1 MKRIY
6 FKELSRV
13 YSFLGNKKLPYFI
26 SILITALAYP
36 SINIIFSFAYK
47 GSINAIEFNN
57 PSLFVSIC
65 ILFLIALIIQCAIEP
80 FANYY
85 NGKLVNK
92 TIYNIRNKVFRHTMD
107 LPISYFEKNHSGDIL
122 LRLTTNID
130 SFEPIY
136 RGSFRDIVQSVFYGV
151 GAFVSMLVLN
161 YKLAL
166 VSLFFSIIS
175 FIVNNS
181 FSKIMRC
188 LGVQKQEKNSELAQS
203 FVTTYT
209 CGHTARIFCKED
221 ILINQFNYSN
231 KNLYLTS
238 MQITKKEILKS
249 NLSSL
254 VSTSSSMFVLI
265 FGLFMVMNNQLDI
278 GSVVGIV
285 SLQGG
290 LTNMFVSL
298 GGFFANMQGNLT
310 SVNRVFELLDTPL
323 EQSRYDI
330 KKSDISENG
339 DIISL
344 DKVSFSYNP
353 NKKVLDSL
361 NINIKENKMITVI
374 GHNGSGKSTFIKL
387 LLGFYQ
393 PEGKISF
400 YNKAFGDFTLSE
412 IREKIA
418 YVPQQPVLFNTTILE
433 NISYGRSNATKD
445 EVIHAA
451 RLANIHDYILSL
463 EDGYETIV
471 GEDGIFLSGGQ
482 KQRIAIARALVK
494 DAPIILFDEATS
506 SLDVEN
512 EFDIIQSLSHILD
525 RRTIIVVTH
534 RLNSIQSSDWIVVLS
549 DGKIVEQGDHKCLQR
564 NDNIYKKLFDL
575 QSMSENGTSE
585 VVSKVNC

>member
-13 YSFLGNKKLPYFI
+13 YSFLGNKKLSYFI
-26 SILITALAYP
+26 SILITGLAYP

-57 PSLFVSIC
+57 PSLFINIC
-65 ILFLIALIIQCAIEP
+65 ILFLFALFIQCAIEP

-92 TIYNIRNKVFRHTMD
+92 TIYNIRNKVFKHTMN
-107 LPISYFEKNHSGDIL
+107 LPISYFEKNHSGDTL
-122 LRLTTNID
+122 LRLTANID

-136 RGSFRDIVQSVFYGV
+136 RGSFRDIVQSIFYGV
-151 GAFVSMLVLN
+151 GAFTSMLVLN

-166 VSLFFSIIS
+166 VSLFFSINS

-181 FSKIMRC
+181 FSDVMRC

-203 FVTTYT
+203 FVATYN

-231 KNLYLTS
+231 KDLFLTS

-254 VSTSSSMFVLI
+254 VSTSSAMFVLI
-265 FGLFMVMNNQLDI
+265 FGLIMVMNNQLDI

-290 LTNMFVSL
+290 LTSMFVSL

-310 SVNRVFELLDTPL
+310 SVNRVFELLDTPV

-330 KKSDISENG
+330 QKSDISEKG
-339 DIISL
+339 DIISF
-344 DKVSFSYNP
+344 DKVSFSYDP
-353 NKKVLDSL
+353 KKKVLDSL
-361 NINIKENKMITVI
+361 NINIKENKMTTVI

-393 PEGKISF
+393 PEGNISF

-418 YVPQQPVLFNTTILE
+418 YVPQQPVLFNATILE
-433 NISYGRSNATKD
+433 NISYGRPNASKD
-445 EVIHAA
+445 EVIHVA
-451 RLANIHDYILSL
+451 RLANIHDYIVSL
-463 EDGYETIV
+463 EYGYETIV

-482 KQRIAIARALVK
+482 KQRIAIARALIK
-494 DAPIILFDEATS
+494 DVPIILFDEATS

-512 EFDIIQSLSHILD
+512 EFDIIQSLSHIID

-534 RLNSIQSSDWIVVLS
+534 RLNSIQSSNWIVVLS
-549 DGKIVEQGDHKCLQR
+549 DGKIVEQGDHKSLQKT
-564 NDNIYKKLFDL
+564 DNIYKKLYDL
-575 QSMSENGTSE
+575 QSVSDNGTSI
-585 VVSKVNC
+585 CCD

>member
-13 YSFLGNKKLPYFI
+13 YSFLGNKKLSYFI
-26 SILITALAYP
+26 SILITGLAYP

-57 PSLFVSIC
+57 PSLFINIC
-65 ILFLIALIIQCAIEP
+65 ILFLFALFIQCAIEP

-92 TIYNIRNKVFRHTMD
+92 TIYNIRNKVFKHTMN
-107 LPISYFEKNHSGDIL
+107 LPISYFEKNHSGDTL
-122 LRLTTNID
+122 LRLTANID

-136 RGSFRDIVQSVFYGV
+136 RGSFRDIVQSIFYGV
-151 GAFVSMLVLN
+151 GAFTSMLVLN

-166 VSLFFSIIS
+166 VSLFFSINS

-181 FSKIMRC
+181 FSDVMRC

-203 FVTTYT
+203 FVATYN

-231 KNLYLTS
+231 KDLFLTS

-254 VSTSSSMFVLI
+254 VSTSSAMFVLI
-265 FGLFMVMNNQLDI
+265 FGLIMVMNNQLDI

-290 LTNMFVSL
+290 LTSMFVSL

-310 SVNRVFELLDTPL
+310 SVNRVFELLDTPV

-330 KKSDISENG
+330 QKSDISEKG
-339 DIISL
+339 DIISF
-344 DKVSFSYNP
+344 DKVSFSYDP
-353 NKKVLDSL
+353 KKKVLDSL
-361 NINIKENKMITVI
+361 NINIKENKMTTVI

-393 PEGKISF
+393 PEGNISF

-418 YVPQQPVLFNTTILE
+418 YVPQQPVLFNATILE
-433 NISYGRSNATKD
+433 NISYGRPNASKD
-445 EVIHAA
+445 EVIHVA
-451 RLANIHDYILSL
+451 RLANIHDYIVSL
-463 EDGYETIV
+463 EYGYETIV

-482 KQRIAIARALVK
+482 KQRIAIARALIK
-494 DAPIILFDEATS
+494 DVPIILFDEATS

-512 EFDIIQSLSHILD
+512 EFDIIQSLSHIID

-534 RLNSIQSSDWIVVLS
+534 RLNSIQSSNWIVVLS
-549 DGKIVEQGDHKCLQR
+549 DGKIVEQGDRKSLQKT
-564 NDNIYKKLFDL
+564 DNIYKKLYDL
-575 QSMSENGTSE
+575 QSVSDNGTSI
-585 VVSKVNC
+585 CCD